1 MIRLLLGLRL
11 GLLVRLLLGLVLPL
25 GGVSVDRRGPVGG
38 QLRGGRLGGQLPGV
52 VPALRVCALRR
63 DRLGARTVGG
73 VGLRRVIVADLV
85 LLVLSRALGL
95 AAGDRRTRAA
105 LAADGPGVDTGVTV
119 VCRRSGLSGPVGLRV
134 RLVVSAH
141 LCSSSGVSPSPD
153 PRVDNT
159 RALYRFR

>member
-73 VGLRRVIVADLV
+73 VGLRQVLVADLV
-85 LLVLSRALGL
+85 LSRARDL

-119 VCRRSGLSGPVGLRV
+119 VCRRSGLGGPPGSPRRIRSSVLLLGRV
-134 RLVVSAH
+134 
-141 LCSSSGVSPSPD
+141 
-153 PRVDNT
+153 
-159 RALYRFR
+159 ALSRSTGRQHPGSVPFPMIP

>member
-73 VGLRRVIVADLV
+73 VGLRQVLVADLV
-85 LLVLSRALGL
+85 LSRARDL

-134 RLVVSAH
+134 RLVVSAQ